1 MRNKKMKSFNELL
14 TEAKGND
21 KPYRLVVI
29 AERRMVKKKKKNS
42 DVPVVKKPKSTSSK
56 LYTIAKENG
65 IEVYSVKVN
74 GAYLVREDDGVI
86 TIHNEDDEKG
96 FVMDADTLIMV
107 RGAVTA
113 KDSYLDLISQIE
125 RYGFPVVNS
134 RECIEV
140 CADKFRTY
148 LRLQEIGMNQPRT
161 VLIPNEENETVQR
174 AAEQL
179 DDEFPM
185 VLKTLQGAKGVG
197 VLLVET
203 ERSLQSTVSLI
214 YKIDPNC
221 DILLQEYK
229 DMEYDVRVMI
239 NNKRIIGAMKR
250 NKIIDDFRSNISQ
263 GAKAEEIELT
273 DIEQEACLRAAKAV
287 GGQWVGVDFIPAE
300 NREKDE
306 PFMLEVNQS
315 PGSQGITEVL
325 GEEVCEIIIKDY
337 FDRNIWRKSATE
349 CGVLESIEVDGEEMT
364 AKLDTGNSAKACALH
379 ADSIKVKGKVVH
391 YKRNGKTHKKP
402 LVRML
407 ELIKPAEER
416 PVVKC
421 ELNFLNTIYEQEVS
435 LDQRGKIPFLANRDF
450 MNRANLMIN
459 PSRKFLLTNK
469 HDNTDED
476 QN

>member
-1 MRNKKMKSFNELL
+1 MRNKNLLSFNELIS
-14 TEAKGND
+14 EEKKND
-21 KPYRLVVI
+21 TPYRLVVI
-29 AERRMVKKKKKNS
+29 AERRMVKKAKKNS
-42 DVPVVKKPKSTSSK
+42 DKPVVKKPSSTSSK
-56 LYTIAKENG
+56 LYNLAKERG
-65 IEVYSVKVN
+65 CEVYSVKVN
-74 GAYLVREDDGVI
+74 GAYIERSDEGVI
-86 TIHNEDDEKG
+86 TIHNQDDKKG
-96 FVMDADTLIMV
+96 FELDADTLVMV

-148 LRLQEIGMNQPRT
+148 LRLQEIGMNQPKT
-161 VLIPNEENETVQR
+161 VLVPNEDPETVDL
-174 AAEQL
+174 AAERL
-179 DDEFPM
+179 DNDFPM

-203 ERSLQSTVSLI
+203 ERSLQSTVSLV

-221 DILLQEYK
+221 DILLQEYI

-250 NKIIDDFRSNISQ
+250 KKIIDDFRSNISQ
-263 GAKAEEIELT
+263 GAEAEEIELT
-273 DIEQEACLRAAKAV
+273 DLEKEACLIAAKAV
-287 GGQWVGVDFIPAE
+287 NGQWVGVDFIPAD
-300 NREKDE
+300 NREKDA
-306 PFMLEVNQS
+306 PYILEVNQS
-315 PGSQGITEVL
+315 PGTQGISEAI
-325 GEEVCEIIIKDY
+325 GEEVCETIIDDY
-337 FDRNIWRKSATE
+337 FDRNIWKKSATE
-349 CGVLESIEVDGEEMT
+349 CGVLESIEVDGETMT

-379 ADSIKVKGKVVH
+379 ADEYEIKGKVVH
-391 YKRNGKTHKKP
+391 FTRDGKKYKKP
-402 LVRML
+402 LIR
-407 ELIKPAEER
+407 ELTLLKPAETR
-416 PVVKC
+416 PVVMC

-469 HDNTDED
+469 HDTSEED
-476 QN
+476 

>member
-29 AERRMVKKKKKNS
+29 AERRMVKKTKKNR
-42 DVPVVKKPKSTSSK
+42 DKPVVKKPQSTSSK
-56 LYTIAKENG
+56 LYTLAKAQG
-65 IEVYSVKVN
+65 IDVYSCKIN
-74 GAYLVREDDGVI
+74 GAYIDRTEDGVI

-96 FVMDADTLIMV
+96 FVMDADTIVMV
-107 RGAVTA
+107 RGAVVS
-113 KDSYLDLISQIE
+113 KDSYLDLISQLE

-140 CADKFRTY
+140 CSDKFRTY
-148 LRLQEIGMNQPRT
+148 LRLQEIGMNQPKT

-174 AAEQL
+174 AAAQL

-203 ERSLQSTVSLI
+203 ARSLQSTVSLV
-214 YKIDPNC
+214 YKIDPTC

-239 NNKRIIGAMKR
+239 NNKKIIGAMKR

-263 GAKAEEIELT
+263 GADAEEIKLT
-273 DIEQEACLRAAKAV
+273 DNEKEACLRAAKAV
-287 GGQWVGVDFIPAE
+287 GGQWVGVDFIPAG
-300 NREKDE
+300 NREKEE
-306 PFMLEVNQS
+306 PFMLEVNHS
-315 PGSQGITEVL
+315 PGTQGISEVL
-325 GEEVCEIIIKDY
+325 GDEVCELIIQEY
-337 FDRNIWRKSATE
+337 FNRDIWRKSATE
-349 CGVLESIEVDGEEMT
+349 CGVLESIEVDGETMT
-364 AKLDTGNSAKACALH
+364 VKLDTGNSANACALH
-379 ADSIKVKGKVVH
+379 ADEYEVKGKVVH

-402 LVRML
+402 LVRMMK
-407 ELIKPAEER
+407 LIKPAEER
-416 PVVKC
+416 PIVKC

-469 HDNTDED
+469 HDDTDED

>member
-1 MRNKKMKSFNELL
+1 MRNKNLLSFNELIS
-14 TEAKGND
+14 EEKKND
-21 KPYRLVVI
+21 SPYRLVVI
-29 AERRMVKKKKKNS
+29 AERRMVKKAKKNS
-42 DVPVVKKPKSTSSK
+42 DKPVVKKPSSTSSK
-56 LYTIAKENG
+56 LYNLAKERG
-65 IEVYSVKVN
+65 CEVYSVKVN
-74 GAYLVREDDGVI
+74 GAYIERSDDGVI
-86 TIHNEDDEKG
+86 TIHNQDDKKG
-96 FVMDADTLIMV
+96 FELDADTLVMV

-161 VLIPNEENETVQR
+161 VLVPNEDPETVDL
-174 AAEQL
+174 AAERL
-179 DDEFPM
+179 DNEFPM

-203 ERSLQSTVSLI
+203 ERSLQSTVSLV

-221 DILLQEYK
+221 DILLQEYI

-250 NKIIDDFRSNISQ
+250 KKIIDDFRSNISQ
-263 GAKAEEIELT
+263 GAEAEEIELT
-273 DIEQEACLRAAKAV
+273 DLEKETCLIAAKAV
-287 GGQWVGVDFIPAE
+287 NGQWVGVDFIPAD
-300 NREKDE
+300 NREKDA
-306 PFMLEVNQS
+306 PYILEVNQS
-315 PGSQGITEVL
+315 PGSQGISEAI
-325 GEEVCEIIIKDY
+325 GEEVCEIIIDDY
-337 FDRNIWRKSATE
+337 FDRNIWKKSATE
-349 CGVLESIEVDGEEMT
+349 CGVLESIEVDGETMT
-364 AKLDTGNSAKACALH
+364 AKLDTGNSAAACALH
-379 ADSIKVKGKVVH
+379 ADSYEIKGKVVH
-391 YKRNGKTHKKP
+391 FTRNGKKFKKP
-402 LVRML
+402 LVR
-407 ELIKPAEER
+407 ELTLLKPAETR
-416 PVVKC
+416 PVVMC

-469 HDNTDED
+469 HDTSEEN
-476 QN
+476 

>member
-1 MRNKKMKSFNELL
+1 MRNKNLLSFNELIS
-14 TEAKGND
+14 EEKKND
-21 KPYRLVVI
+21 TPYRLVVI
-29 AERRMVKKKKKNS
+29 AERRMVKKAKKNS
-42 DVPVVKKPKSTSSK
+42 DKPVVKKPSSTSSK
-56 LYTIAKENG
+56 LYNLAKERG
-65 IEVYSVKVN
+65 CEVYSVKVN
-74 GAYLVREDDGVI
+74 GAYIERSDDGVI
-86 TIHNEDDEKG
+86 TVHNQDDKKG
-96 FVMDADTLIMV
+96 FELDADTLVMV

-148 LRLQEIGMNQPRT
+148 LRLQEIGMNQPKT
-161 VLIPNEENETVQR
+161 VLVPNEDPETVDL
-174 AAEQL
+174 AAERL
-179 DDEFPM
+179 DNDFPM

-203 ERSLQSTVSLI
+203 ERSLQSTVSLV

-221 DILLQEYK
+221 DILLQEYI

-250 NKIIDDFRSNISQ
+250 KKIIDDFRSNISQ
-263 GAKAEEIELT
+263 GAEAEEIELT
-273 DIEQEACLRAAKAV
+273 DLEKETCLIAAKAV
-287 GGQWVGVDFIPAE
+287 NGQWVGVDFIPAD
-300 NREKDE
+300 NREKDA
-306 PFMLEVNQS
+306 PYILEVNQS
-315 PGSQGITEVL
+315 PGSQGISEAI
-325 GEEVCEIIIKDY
+325 GEEVCEIVIDDY
-337 FDRNIWRKSATE
+337 FDRNIWKKSATE
-349 CGVLESIEVDGEEMT
+349 CGVLESIEVDGETMT

-379 ADSIKVKGKVVH
+379 ADEYEIKGKVVH
-391 YKRNGKTHKKP
+391 FTRDGKKYKKP
-402 LVRML
+402 LIR
-407 ELIKPAEER
+407 ELTLLKPAETR
-416 PVVKC
+416 PVVMC

-469 HDNTDED
+469 HDTSEED
-476 QN
+476 

>member
-1 MRNKKMKSFNELL
+1 MRNKNMRSFSEVIREETDN
-14 TEAKGND
+14 K

-29 AERRMVKKKKKNS
+29 AERRMVKKTKKKK
-42 DVPVVKKPKSTSSK
+42 DKPKIEKPKSTSSK
-56 LYTIAKENG
+56 LFSLAKEKG
-65 IEVYSVKVN
+65 CKVYSCKVN
-74 GAYLVREDDGVI
+74 GAYLNRDEDGRI
-86 TIHNEDDEKG
+86 TIHNADDEKG
-96 FVMDADTLIMV
+96 FEMDADTLVMV
-107 RGAVTA
+107 RGAVTS

-161 VLIPNEENETVQR
+161 VLVPNEENETVQR

-203 ERSLQSTVSLI
+203 ERSLQSTVSLV
-214 YKIDPNC
+214 YKIDPTC

-239 NNKRIIGAMKR
+239 NNKKIIGAMRR

-263 GAKAEEIELT
+263 GADAEEIELT
-273 DIEQEACLRAAKAV
+273 EIEKDACLRAAKAV
-287 GGQWVGVDFIPAE
+287 GGLWVGVDFIPAE

-306 PFMLEVNQS
+306 PFMLEVNHS
-315 PGSQGITEVL
+315 PGSQGISEAI
-325 GEEVCEIIIKDY
+325 GEEVCETIIEDF
-337 FDRNIWRKSATE
+337 FDREIWRKSATE
-349 CGVLESIEVDGEEMT
+349 CGVLETIEVAGETMT
-364 AKLDTGNSAKACALH
+364 AKLDTGNSAQACALH
-379 ADSIKVKGKVVH
+379 ADSIEVRGKVVH
-391 YKRNGKTHKKP
+391 YKRNGKTHKVP
-402 LVRML
+402 LVR
-407 ELIKPAEER
+407 ELTLLKPPETR
-416 PVVKC
+416 PVIKL

-435 LDQRGKIPFLANRDF
+435 LDKRGKIPFLANRDF
-450 MNRANLMIN
+450 MKRANLMIN

-469 HDNTDED
+469 HDEADED
-476 QN
+476 N

>member
-1 MRNKKMKSFNELL
+1 MRNKNLLSFNELIS
-14 TEAKGND
+14 EEKKND
-21 KPYRLVVI
+21 SPYRLVVI
-29 AERRMVKKKKKNS
+29 AERRMVKKAKKNS
-42 DVPVVKKPKSTSSK
+42 DKPVVKKPSSTSSK
-56 LYTIAKENG
+56 LYNLAKERG
-65 IEVYSVKVN
+65 CEVYSVKVN
-74 GAYLVREDDGVI
+74 GAYIERSDDGVI
-86 TIHNEDDEKG
+86 TIHNQDDKKG
-96 FVMDADTLIMV
+96 FELDADTLVMV

-161 VLIPNEENETVQR
+161 VLVPNEDPETVDL
-174 AAEQL
+174 AAERL
-179 DDEFPM
+179 DNEFPM

-203 ERSLQSTVSLI
+203 ERSLQSTVSLV

-221 DILLQEYK
+221 DILLQEYI

-250 NKIIDDFRSNISQ
+250 KKIIDDFRSNISQ
-263 GAKAEEIELT
+263 GAEAEEIELT
-273 DIEQEACLRAAKAV
+273 DLEKETCLIAAKAV
-287 GGQWVGVDFIPAE
+287 NGQWVGVDFIPAD
-300 NREKDE
+300 NRDKDQ
-306 PFMLEVNQS
+306 PYILEVNQS
-315 PGSQGITEVL
+315 PGSQGISEAI
-325 GEEVCEIIIKDY
+325 GEEVCEIVIDDY
-337 FDRNIWRKSATE
+337 FDRNIWKKSATE
-349 CGVLESIEVDGEEMT
+349 CGVLESIEVDGETMT
-364 AKLDTGNSAKACALH
+364 AKLDTGNSAAACALH
-379 ADSIKVKGKVVH
+379 ADEYEIKGKVVH
-391 YKRNGKTHKKP
+391 FTRNGKKFKKP
-402 LVRML
+402 LVR
-407 ELIKPAEER
+407 ELTLLKPAETR
-416 PVVKC
+416 PVVMC

-469 HDNTDED
+469 HDTSEEN
-476 QN
+476 

>member
-1 MRNKKMKSFNELL
+1 
-14 TEAKGND
+14 
-21 KPYRLVVI
+21 
-29 AERRMVKKKKKNS
+29 
-42 DVPVVKKPKSTSSK
+42 
-56 LYTIAKENG
+56 
-65 IEVYSVKVN
+65 
-74 GAYLVREDDGVI
+74 
-86 TIHNEDDEKG
+86 
-96 FVMDADTLIMV
+96 MDADTLVMV
-107 RGAVTA
+107 RGAVTS

-161 VLIPNEENETVQR
+161 VLVPNEENETVQR

-203 ERSLQSTVSLI
+203 ERSLQSTVSLV
-214 YKIDPNC
+214 YKIDPTC

-239 NNKRIIGAMKR
+239 NNKKIIGAMRR

-263 GAKAEEIELT
+263 GADAEEIELT
-273 DIEQEACLRAAKAV
+273 EIEKDACLRAAKAV

-306 PFMLEVNQS
+306 PFMLEVNHS
-315 PGSQGITEVL
+315 PGSQGISEAI
-325 GEEVCEIIIKDY
+325 GEEVCETIIEDF
-337 FDRNIWRKSATE
+337 FDREIWRKSATE
-349 CGVLESIEVDGEEMT
+349 CGVLETIEVAGETMT
-364 AKLDTGNSAKACALH
+364 AKLDTGNSAQACALH
-379 ADSIKVKGKVVH
+379 ADSIEVRGKVVH
-391 YKRNGKTHKKP
+391 YKRNGKTHKVP
-402 LVRML
+402 LVR
-407 ELIKPAEER
+407 ELTLLKPPETR
-416 PVVKC
+416 PVIKL

-435 LDQRGKIPFLANRDF
+435 LDKRGKIPFLANRDF
-450 MNRANLMIN
+450 MKRANLMIN

-469 HDNTDED
+469 HDDAKD
-476 QN
+476 

>member
-1 MRNKKMKSFNELL
+1 MKSFNELL
-14 TEAKGND
+14 SEAKGND

-29 AERRMVKKKKKNS
+29 AERRMVKKSKKNK
-42 DVPVVKKPKSTSSK
+42 DKPVVKKPSSTSSK
-56 LYTIAKENG
+56 LYSIAKEQG
-65 IEVYSVKVN
+65 IDVYSVKVN
-74 GAYLVREDDGVI
+74 GAYLNREEDGTI
-86 TIHNEDDEKG
+86 TIHNADDEKG
-96 FVMDADTLIMV
+96 FEMDADTLVMV

-148 LRLQEIGMNQPRT
+148 LRLQEIGMNQPKT
-161 VLIPNEENETVQR
+161 VLIPNEDSETVER
-174 AAEQL
+174 ASSQL
-179 DDEFPM
+179 DDKFPM

-229 DMEYDVRVMI
+229 DMDYDIRVII
-239 NNKRIIGAMKR
+239 NNKRIIGAMRR

-263 GAKAEEIELT
+263 GADAEEIELT
-273 DIEQEACLRAAKAV
+273 DIEKEACLRASKAV
-287 GGQWVGVDFIPAE
+287 NGQWVGVDFIPAK
-300 NREKDE
+300 NREKEE

-315 PGSQGITEVL
+315 PGSQGISEAI
-325 GEEVCEIIIKDY
+325 GEEVCEIVIKDFY
-337 FDRNIWRKSATE
+337 DRDIWRKSATE
-349 CGVLESIEVDGEEMT
+349 CGVLETIEVAGEEMT
-364 AKLDTGNSAKACALH
+364 AKLDTGNSAQACALH
-379 ADSIKVKGKVVH
+379 ADSYEVKKGIVH
-391 YKRNGKTHKKP
+391 YKRNGKTHKSP

-407 ELIKPAEER
+407 KLIKPAEER
-416 PVVKC
+416 PVVSLT
-421 ELNFLNTIYEQEVS
+421 LNFLNTIYEQEVS

-469 HDNTDED
+469 HDNTDES

>member
-1 MRNKKMKSFNELL
+1 MRNKNLLSFNELIS
-14 TEAKGND
+14 EEKKND
-21 KPYRLVVI
+21 TPYRLVVI
-29 AERRMVKKKKKNS
+29 AERRMVKKAKKNS
-42 DVPVVKKPKSTSSK
+42 DKPVVKKPSSTSSK
-56 LYTIAKENG
+56 LYNLAKERG
-65 IEVYSVKVN
+65 CEVYSVKVN
-74 GAYLVREDDGVI
+74 GAYIERSDDGVI
-86 TIHNEDDEKG
+86 TVHNQDDKKG
-96 FVMDADTLIMV
+96 FELDADTLVMV

-148 LRLQEIGMNQPRT
+148 LRLQEIGMNQPKT
-161 VLIPNEENETVQR
+161 VLVPNEDPETVDL
-174 AAEQL
+174 AAERL
-179 DDEFPM
+179 DNDFPM

-203 ERSLQSTVSLI
+203 ERSLQSTVSLV

-221 DILLQEYK
+221 DILLQEYI

-250 NKIIDDFRSNISQ
+250 KKIIDDFRSNISQ
-263 GAKAEEIELT
+263 GAEAEEIELT
-273 DIEQEACLRAAKAV
+273 DLEKEACLIAAKAV
-287 GGQWVGVDFIPAE
+287 NGQWVGVDFIPAD
-300 NREKDE
+300 NREKDA
-306 PFMLEVNQS
+306 PYILEVNQS
-315 PGSQGITEVL
+315 PGSQGISEAI
-325 GEEVCEIIIKDY
+325 GEEVCEIVIDDY
-337 FDRNIWRKSATE
+337 FDRNIWKKSATE
-349 CGVLESIEVDGEEMT
+349 CGVLESIEVDGETMT

-379 ADSIKVKGKVVH
+379 ADEYEIKGKVVH
-391 YKRNGKTHKKP
+391 FTRDGKKYKKP
-402 LVRML
+402 LIR
-407 ELIKPAEER
+407 ELTLLKPPETR
-416 PVVKC
+416 PVVMC

-469 HDNTDED
+469 HDTSEED
-476 QN
+476 

>member
-1 MRNKKMKSFNELL
+1 MRNKNLLSFNELIS
-14 TEAKGND
+14 EEKKND
-21 KPYRLVVI
+21 TPYRLVVI
-29 AERRMVKKKKKNS
+29 AERRMVKKAKKNS
-42 DVPVVKKPKSTSSK
+42 DKPVVKKPSSTSSK
-56 LYTIAKENG
+56 LYNLAKERG
-65 IEVYSVKVN
+65 CEVYSVKVN
-74 GAYLVREDDGVI
+74 GAYIERSDEGVI
-86 TIHNEDDEKG
+86 TIHNQDDKKG
-96 FVMDADTLIMV
+96 FELDADTLVMV

-148 LRLQEIGMNQPRT
+148 LRLQEIGMNQPKT
-161 VLIPNEENETVQR
+161 VLVPNEDPETVDL
-174 AAEQL
+174 AAERL
-179 DDEFPM
+179 DNDFPM

-203 ERSLQSTVSLI
+203 ERSLQSTVSLV

-221 DILLQEYK
+221 DILLQEYI

-250 NKIIDDFRSNISQ
+250 KKIIDDFRSNISQ
-263 GAKAEEIELT
+263 GAEAEEIELT
-273 DIEQEACLRAAKAV
+273 DLEKEACLIAAKAV
-287 GGQWVGVDFIPAE
+287 NGQWVGVDFIPAD
-300 NREKDE
+300 NREKDA
-306 PFMLEVNQS
+306 PYILEVNQS
-315 PGSQGITEVL
+315 PGTQGISEAI
-325 GEEVCEIIIKDY
+325 GEEVCETIIDDY
-337 FDRNIWRKSATE
+337 FDRNIWKKSATE
-349 CGVLESIEVDGEEMT
+349 CGVLESIEVDGETMT

-379 ADSIKVKGKVVH
+379 ADEYEIKGKVVH
-391 YKRNGKTHKKP
+391 FTRDGKKYKKP
-402 LVRML
+402 LIR
-407 ELIKPAEER
+407 ELTLLKPPETR
-416 PVVKC
+416 PVVMC

-469 HDNTDED
+469 HDTSEED
-476 QN
+476 

>member
-1 MRNKKMKSFNELL
+1 
-14 TEAKGND
+14 
-21 KPYRLVVI
+21 
-29 AERRMVKKKKKNS
+29 
-42 DVPVVKKPKSTSSK
+42 
-56 LYTIAKENG
+56 
-65 IEVYSVKVN
+65 
-74 GAYLVREDDGVI
+74 
-86 TIHNEDDEKG
+86 
-96 FVMDADTLIMV
+96 MDADTLVMV
-107 RGAVTA
+107 RGAVTS

-161 VLIPNEENETVQR
+161 VLVPNEENETVQR

-203 ERSLQSTVSLI
+203 ERSLQSTVSLV
-214 YKIDPNC
+214 YKIDPTC

-239 NNKRIIGAMKR
+239 NNKKIIGAMRR

-263 GAKAEEIELT
+263 GADAEEIELT
-273 DIEQEACLRAAKAV
+273 EIEKDACLRAAKAV

-306 PFMLEVNQS
+306 PFMLEVNHS
-315 PGSQGITEVL
+315 PGSQGISEAI
-325 GEEVCEIIIKDY
+325 GEEVCETIIEDF
-337 FDRNIWRKSATE
+337 FDREIWRKSATE
-349 CGVLESIEVDGEEMT
+349 CGVLETIEVAGETMT
-364 AKLDTGNSAKACALH
+364 AKLDTGNSAQACALH
-379 ADSIKVKGKVVH
+379 ADSIEVRGKVVH
-391 YKRNGKTHKKP
+391 YKRNGKTHKVP
-402 LVRML
+402 LVR
-407 ELIKPAEER
+407 ELTLLKPPETR
-416 PVVKC
+416 PVIKL

-435 LDQRGKIPFLANRDF
+435 LDKRGKIPFLANRDF
-450 MNRANLMIN
+450 MKRANLMIN

-469 HDNTDED
+469 HDEADED
-476 QN
+476 N